1 MLKEI
6 IESLMEASTITRG
19 NLDWDQVRDNVRIE
33 LDGKLGYGLLAD
45 DFLEIGFVSSSKS
58 PDILF
63 DVRFDSN
70 KGPQIKDA
78 EFIIYNEVTGGKE
91 KIKVDLEKY
100 KIYPIVFQETSR
112 HNKIIDVVYSNVDLK
127 KLSKDDYFK
136 ENFVI
141 DGKVVRPVKFGK
153 TTKFINFLKDN
164 GYELTE
170 VELIENLKPFLK
182 EVLDKS

>member
-6 IESLMEASTITRG
+6 IKSLMEASTITRG
-19 NLDWDQVRDNVRIE
+19 NLDWDQVKDNVRIE
-33 LDGKLGYGLLAD
+33 LNGKVGYGLLAD

-63 DVRFDSN
+63 DVRFESK

-91 KIKVDLEKY
+91 KINVNLEKY
-100 KIYPIVFQETSR
+100 KIYPIVFQETSK
-112 HNKIIDVVYSNVDLK
+112 HNKFTEVVFSNVDLK
-127 KLSKDDYFK
+127 TLSKDDYFK

-141 DGKVVRPVKFGK
+141 EGRVVKPIKFGK
-153 TTKFINFLKDN
+153 TSKFRNFLKDN
-164 GYELTE
+164 RYELTE
-170 VELIENLKPFLK
+170 IDLINNLKPFLK
-182 EVLDKS
+182 EVLNKF